1 MGNGSTVLGGYI
13 SYSYE
18 EDRTK
23 FAAGV
28 QHSVDSSMYLKSCIG
43 SDKVLRSVVSK
54 SFGKSRLN
62 LAAEVNFKDFRK
74 LSRAGIYFSFP

>member
-1 MGNGSTVLGGYI
+1 MGNPSTVLGGYI

-28 QHSVDSSMYLKSCIG
+28 LHSVDNSMYLKSCIG
-43 SDKVLRSVVSK
+43 SDKVLSGVVSK

-62 LAAEVNFKDFRK
+62 LVAEVDFKDFWN
-74 LSRAGIYFSFP
+74 LPRAGLYFSFP